1 MYTTGFEAPR
11 QCQYVIETYTHFIH
25 MLCAHNWILLQLY
38 VCIAMLILLRK
49 YFQQHA
55 ELDSEYVHTCSP
67 LSANL
72 QLVLAYTGQYICY
85 WALDSY
91 IVSCLLFYHIDV
103 TIDVTGAI
111 AALLMSGLVLLLLL
125 LLLVVVNAALLL
137 RKCSRSCQCQVPG
150 NV

>member
-1 MYTTGFEAPR
+1 MYTTGCEAPR
-11 QCQYVIETYTHFIH
+11 QCQYVIETYSHFIH
-25 MLCAHNWILLQLY
+25 ILCAHNWILLQLY

-72 QLVLAYTGQYICY
+72 ELVLVYTGLYICY

-91 IVSCLLFYHIDV
+91 IVICLLFCHIGKDR
-103 TIDVTGAI
+103 GAI
-111 AALLMSGLVLLLLL
+111 IAASVMGGLVLLLI
-125 LLLVVVNAALLL
+125 LVAVIAGLMQ
-137 RKCSRSCQCQVPG
+137 RMWSRSSQYQVPG